1 MKRAT
6 LRYGV
11 TQFSHWTAST
21 GANAFATAYLLK
33 RGFSGG
39 AIGAL
44 LVCAGLLSC
53 LTQPLL
59 ASAVDRAKRFVLV
72 KIMLALALI
81 NAACHASQLIFAL
94 DGIVA
99 GVVYMIGV
107 WSNDL
112 MSPFLNA
119 LYVAYNDADYRIHF
133 GVTRGAGFAASAL
146 SSLVVGVI
154 LAKWGAAWMLLF
166 LVIWRGVNL
175 LALAGYSAIERK
187 EALNAQPKQSVS
199 VLRFAARYKWYCL
212 SLLGIL
218 FLGMYHAMTENYMI
232 AIMENLSGDSGNV
245 GTALFLSMIS
255 AVPVIFCFD
264 RIRRRMRDTW
274 ILKIAALSFLLK
286 SVLFCLARSIAAIY
300 IFQLLHI
307 TSYAFLAPVQLYY
320 AKAKVRACDMV
331 KGQAFMTAAYAL
343 GCSAGNFVGGQM
355 LELGVR
361 EMLLAGVIM
370 SAVGTLLLF
379 FTVNRSDA
387 ALDC

>member
-1 MKRAT
+1 M
-6 LRYGV
+6 
-11 TQFSHWTAST
+11 
-21 GANAFATAYLLK
+21 
-33 RGFSGG
+33 
-39 AIGAL
+39 
-44 LVCAGLLSC
+44 
-53 LTQPLL
+53 
-59 ASAVDRAKRFVLV
+59 
-72 KIMLALALI
+72 
-81 NAACHASQLIFAL
+81 
-94 DGIVA
+94 
-99 GVVYMIGV
+99 
-107 WSNDL
+107 
-112 MSPFLNA
+112 
-119 LYVAYNDADYRIHF
+119 
-133 GVTRGAGFAASAL
+133 
-146 SSLVVGVI
+146 
-154 LAKWGAAWMLLF
+154 
-166 LVIWRGVNL
+166 
-175 LALAGYSAIERK
+175 
-187 EALNAQPKQSVS
+187 
-199 VLRFAARYKWYCL
+199 LRFAARYKWYCL